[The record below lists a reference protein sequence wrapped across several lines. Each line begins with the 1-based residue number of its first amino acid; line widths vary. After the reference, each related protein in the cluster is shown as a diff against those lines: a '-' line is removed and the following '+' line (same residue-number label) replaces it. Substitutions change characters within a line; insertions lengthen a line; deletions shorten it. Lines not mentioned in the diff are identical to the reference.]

1 MNAPL
6 PCPRCGSPVSTG
18 ALAGQCPRC
27 LGVLAFSLR
36 PPSGDAVVPQA
47 GDYEILREIGRG
59 GMGVVYEARQ
69 RRLNRRVAV
78 KMLLAGAW
86 ARPDFKPRFRAEAE
100 AAARLR
106 HPAIVT
112 IHEVGELDGQPFIA
126 MELVEGP
133 SLAELIRHQPLPP
146 ARAARYVR
154 LVAEAIAHAHESGVL
169 HRDLKPSNILLDGSD
184 RPRVTDFGLAKQID
198 SDAALTRPGEVL
210 GSPAYLPPEQVS
222 GKSPTVTG
230 DVYSL
235 GAILY
240 ELLTARPPFVAD
252 TIAATLQQVLHA
264 EPVAPRLLNPA
275 VPRDLETICL
285 KCLQKESR
293 GRYASAAELASDLA
307 RYEAGQP
314 IVARPVSHAE
324 RLLLWS
330 RRNPALAV
338 LSIALIAALAIGS
351 ISVVVQWRRAEASR
365 GEMARNLYAADVAA
379 AATALREGNLGRAR
393 EILLRHGPTALPASS
408 SGDRLVSPEFTHRL
422 LWARCQGDDLATVA
436 QHPWI
441 VTCVAVS
448 PDGRWIASG
457 SQNQPGDRT
466 GTLQRSSLVDPS
478 QPSLKL
484 NAAGT
489 LWSVAF
495 TEDSR
500 TLVSA
505 GVDGVRFW
513 NAETGEAQPH
523 LPPIPGQEATV
534 AGKLVVTSPN
544 HPFFRNTVP
553 EPLWRL
559 NLENGER
566 RPLGIRGWHPAL
578 SPDARRLA
586 VMDAQQSIQLYDLET
601 ERLLFTVATHQL
613 VFRLRF
619 SPDGRRLVS
628 SGQSTSAR
636 VWNLDSPGS
645 PPRSFPSA
653 HNVWD
658 ATFAPDG
665 RTLITATSHQQLEL
679 WDPDSGV
686 KRDALAGHTNEVWTV
701 AATPDGR
708 QLVSGGKDRTV
719 RLWSLTPRDSSP
731 RPQSWRHFRP
741 ALSPDG
747 TRLLTYAQTNWIG
760 AATVWQL
767 DPVQA
772 KRPAPAGAK
781 AHAGLRGFPRGFA
794 SDGTRVLFL
803 RDDPFTMEWQEPG
816 STAASQ
822 TFPLVDAPK
831 DLFPGEFALAGDSRS
846 FACVD
851 ESGTFW
857 RWSTGE
863 GRLLGKWRDESLAE
877 RLRSEFAQGQR
888 PSRLFRGL
896 AASHTGRWLALGPFG
911 MDGGYLIDLES
922 GSSSRLRGHHD
933 DIAALAFSRDERLLA
948 TGSVDGTIRLW
959 EVPGGA
965 FAGELPGHLESVE
978 AVAFSPDGQT
988 LVSVN
993 PGIELTFWH
1002 LPTRRELAR
1011 LAHPDVADQV
1021 LFSADGRRLVFGI
1034 TSGGIETTTD
1044 RLEIWDAP

>member
-1 MNAPL
+1 MTRPL
-6 PCPRCGSPVSTG
+6 PCPRCGSPVSAG

-27 LGVLAFSLR
+27 LGLLAFSLR
-36 PPSGDAVVPQA
+36 QPSEESIVHHA

-100 AAARLR
+100 AAAQLR
-106 HPAIVT
+106 HPGIVT
-112 IHEVGELDGQPFIA
+112 IHEVGELDGQPFLA

-154 LVAEAIAHAHESGVL
+154 LVSEAIAHAHQAGVL
-169 HRDLKPSNILLDGSD
+169 HRDLKPSNILLDPND
-184 RPRVTDFGLAKQID
+184 LPRVTDFGLAKQID
-198 SDAALTRPGEVL
+198 SDAGLTRPGEVL

-240 ELLTARPPFVAD
+240 ELLTARPPFMAD
-252 TIAATLQQVLHA
+252 TIAATLQQVLQS
-264 EPVAPRLLNPA
+264 EPAAPRLLNPA

-293 GRYASAAELASDLA
+293 GRYASAAELAADLA
-307 RYEAGQP
+307 RFEAGQP
-314 IVARPVSHAE
+314 ILARPVSQAE
-324 RLLLWS
+324 RLWLWS
-330 RRNPALAV
+330 RRNPALAA
-338 LSIALIAALAIGS
+338 LSVALGAALVIGS
-351 ISVVVQWRRAEASR
+351 ASVLVQWRRAEASH

-379 AATALREGNLGRAR
+379 AAGALREGNLGRAR
-393 EILLRHGPTALPASS
+393 ELLLRYGPTASPATS
-408 SGDRLVSPEFTHRL
+408 SGQPSDLSEFTHRL
-422 LWARCQGDDLATVA
+422 LWARCQGDDLATLT

-457 SQNQPGDRT
+457 SQDQPGNRT
-466 GTLQRSSLVDPS
+466 GTLHRSNRANPSDPARILGA
-478 QPSLKL
+478 Q
-484 NAAGT
+484 GT
-489 LWSVAF
+489 IWSVGF

-500 TLVSA
+500 TLISA
-505 GVDGVRFW
+505 GVEGVKFW
-513 NAETGEAQPH
+513 NAETGEAQTH
-523 LPPIPGQEATV
+523 LPAIPGQEAAI
-534 AGKLVVTSPN
+534 AGRVMVTSPN
-544 HPFFRNTVP
+544 HPFFRSILP

-559 NLENGER
+559 DLDTGALR
-566 RPLGIRGWHPAL
+566 RLGIRGWHPAL
-578 SPDARRLA
+578 SPDGRRLA

-601 ERLLFTVATHQL
+601 ERLLFTVATQQS

-619 SPDGRRLVS
+619 SPDGHRLIS
-628 SGQSTSAR
+628 AGQSTSAR

-645 PPRSFPSA
+645 PPRSFLSA

-658 ATFAPDG
+658 ATLSPDG
-665 RTLITATSHQQLEL
+665 ATLITATSHQQLEL
-679 WDPDSGV
+679 WDLASGIR
-686 KRDALAGHTNEVWTV
+686 RDALAGHTNEVWTV
-701 AATPDGR
+701 AITPDGR

-719 RLWSLTPRDSSP
+719 RLWSLTPRGASP
-731 RPQSWRHFRP
+731 HPPSWRHFRP

-747 TRLLTYAQTNWIG
+747 NRLLTYSQTNWIG
-760 AATVWQL
+760 AATVWNL
-767 DPVQA
+767 DPVRLNRP
-772 KRPAPAGAK
+772 RPAEASV
-781 AHAGLRGFPRGFA
+781 HEVLRGFPRGFA
-794 SDGTRVLFL
+794 PDGIHLLFL
-803 RDDPFTMEWQEPG
+803 RNDPFALEWQQPG
-816 STAASQ
+816 SPAPSQ
-822 TFPLVDAPK
+822 VFPLVGAPTN
-831 DLFPGEFALAGDSRS
+831 LFPGEFALAGDSSS
-846 FACVD
+846 FVCPD

-857 RWSTGE
+857 RWSTRG
-863 GRLLGKWRDESLAE
+863 GRLLGQWRDDSLAE
-877 RLRSEFAQGQR
+877 RIRAEFAGGQR
-888 PSRLFRGL
+888 PSRLLRDL

-911 MDGGYLIDLES
+911 MDGGYLVDLES
-922 GSSSRLRGHHD
+922 GTTARLRGHRD
-933 DIAALAFSRDERLLA
+933 DIAALAFRRDERFLA

-959 EVPGGA
+959 EVPGGR

-1011 LAHPDVADQV
+1011 IAHPDVADQV
-1021 LFSADGRRLVFGI
+1021 LFSADGRRLVLG
-1034 TSGGIETTTD
+1034 TAAGQIETTTD
-1044 RLEIWDAP
+1044 RVEIWDAP